1 MSVAG
6 YIDEHCP
13 DLSLH
18 TILSELEPE
27 VALEWL
33 MEYFQKAGNTVVL
46 EELGNWVYDDTDAEA
61 ISTIQTLHEAMD

>member
-1 MSVAG
+1 MSVGG

-18 TILSELEPE
+18 DILSELEPE

-33 MEYFQKAGNTVVL
+33 MNYFKKAGHDVVL
-46 EELGNWVYDDTDAEA
+46 EELGNWVYDDESGLT
-61 ISTIQTLHEAMD
+61 ISTIQTIHEGMS